1 MSIVI
6 TGSDRTA
13 ESLTTSYEYAQQ
25 VNGATQTTAA
35 AQTDTSTA
43 QGAENEV
50 EVKVLNKYDR
60 VEISAEGYQ
69 KAQDTGAFSSLAGT
83 AGQTNA
89 KKSVSEIEA
98 ALNATETDEET
109 NLEQLS
115 EAELKALVADGTIT
129 QAQVN
134 KELLRRASEA
144 SAAEAP
150 EKSGSQPI
158 ADCAQ

>member
-13 ESLTTSYEYAQQ
+13 ESLTTSYEHAQQ
-25 VNGATQTTAA
+25 VNGTTQTAA
-35 AQTDTSTA
+35 AQTEKTTVPDS
-43 QGAENEV
+43 EN

-83 AGQTNA
+83 AKQTDA
-89 KKSVSEIEA
+89 EKAVSAIET
-98 ALNATETDEET
+98 ALTASETGKET

-129 QAQVN
+129 QAQAN
-134 KELLRRASEA
+134 KELLRRAREA

-150 EKSGSQPI
+150 EKSGSQQI
-158 ADCAQ
+158 ADLAE